1 MRALIAGGGMAG
13 LMTALSLVLGAT
25 GVYGV
30 VAHYAT
36 RRRRDWAIRVAL
48 GLPGTRVVSR
58 VVRHGA
64 VLVATGVV
72 AGWAGAALL
81 TRLLSS
87 FLYGVSAVDSV
98 AFAAAGAALL
108 AVDMLVAMIL
118 VGNTS
123 VEAPLFVTCL
133 LLIPL
138 GGGLL
143 SGDLLLDY

>member
-1 MRALIAGGGMAG
+1 
-13 LMTALSLVLGAT
+13 
-25 GVYGV
+25 
-30 VAHYAT
+30 
-36 RRRRDWAIRVAL
+36 VAL

-108 AVDMLVAMIL
+108 AVGAVAAFVPAWRAGM
-118 VGNTS
+118 
-123 VEAPLFVTCL
+123 ADPLL
-133 LLIPL
+133 ALREE
-138 GGGLL
+138 
-143 SGDLLLDY
+143 